1 MSRSSAFIEAISE
14 APAVTCE
21 SGWKTN
27 LAQRREG
34 LLSLWLVVNDGKSR
48 LLF

>member
-1 MSRSSAFIEAISE
+1 MSHRCAFIEAISE

-21 SGWKTN
+21 SGWK
-27 LAQRREG
+27 RRVG